1 MDLELGGKGAK
12 DAPTVPQMLM
22 LNPIKNIYL
31 LRQPCFG
38 NLRVRQPLVRQP
50 LVRQPLGGIP
60 CRCNCKQQQVSKIRS
75 REITQ
80 LTFRDRLEE
89 PVERCYAE
97 LDQEW
102 DLLAGIRL

>member
-1 MDLELGGKGAK
+1 MLSIWVSGGATVDLELGGKGAK
-12 DAPTVPQMLM
+12 DAPTVPQMFM

-60 CRCNCKQQQVSKIRS
+60 SAPCAIFTVC
-75 REITQ
+75 
-80 LTFRDRLEE
+80 
-89 PVERCYAE
+89 
-97 LDQEW
+97 
-102 DLLAGIRL
+102 